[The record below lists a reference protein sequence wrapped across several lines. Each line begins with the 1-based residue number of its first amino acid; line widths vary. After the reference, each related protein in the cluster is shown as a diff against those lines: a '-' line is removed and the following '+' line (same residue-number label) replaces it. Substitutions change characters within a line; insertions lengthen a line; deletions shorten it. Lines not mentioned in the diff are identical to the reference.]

1 MGITHLTHLWPNP
14 PICHPFH
21 WQSQHFSFE
30 IPIKI
35 NKIHMR
41 LSWRNQNL
49 YTHIY
54 KWSRVVPCLQ
64 KHTFGMQK
72 KEHQAMS
79 LPLIIQCI
87 SVFVVSFLPH
97 LSFQTETALVAPVYK
112 HNSTDPILFQY
123 IVQVYLKTPLQSNK
137 LLLDLAHP
145 FSYMECNADYNS
157 STYQHIPCDASL
169 WECWPN

>member
-1 MGITHLTHLWPNP
+1 
-14 PICHPFH
+14 
-21 WQSQHFSFE
+21 
-30 IPIKI
+30 
-35 NKIHMR
+35 
-41 LSWRNQNL
+41 
-49 YTHIY
+49 
-54 KWSRVVPCLQ
+54 
-64 KHTFGMQK
+64 MQK

-169 WECWPN
+169 CRSLENVGQLNAPIATATLALRVPTTFVPS

>member
-1 MGITHLTHLWPNP
+1 
-14 PICHPFH
+14 
-21 WQSQHFSFE
+21 
-30 IPIKI
+30 
-35 NKIHMR
+35 
-41 LSWRNQNL
+41 
-49 YTHIY
+49 
-54 KWSRVVPCLQ
+54 
-64 KHTFGMQK
+64 
-72 KEHQAMS
+72 MS

-145 FSYMECNADYNS
+145 FSYTECNADYNS

-169 WECWPN
+169 CRSLENVGQTKCSHCDGDPGPACANNVCAFMTTGKEIIFCTNDLLHFPFSLMIIFILNIKIIAISML